1 MAAEKRPAGEDF
13 GDSQL
18 IVKRANL
25 GESNA
30 LTRKNVPTTGALV
43 QSIPSASG
51 LHAPLMELTGH
62 SGEVFCARFDPAGNY
77 IASGSMDRKI
87 SQ

>member
-13 GDSQL
+13 GGSQL

-30 LTRKNVPTTGALV
+30 LTGNNASETGALV
-43 QSIPSASG
+43 RSIPRASG
-51 LHAPLMELTGH
+51 LQAPLMELTGH
-62 SGEVFCARFDPAGNY
+62 SGEVFCARFDPAGNH

-87 SQ
+87 S